1 MTLNANS
8 TDALYVGLR
17 RYDNQ
22 SLVLNSP
29 AYNAFLGSSQ
39 AGLVHLNPATQP
51 IATGSNHRAPQLV
64 QPLPG
69 GSITARP
76 EDPLQAQGAGAVRL
90 AGHKPHRPK
99 PDGEGRP
106 HILKHGARRHRR
118 LTVAPRTLEQGGTHR
133 PRLATSATWTPKPL
147 GPPQPKEVIA
157 TTFFGREPGLK
168 FLKSPRVIFHPATIL
183 PVGAT

>member
-8 TDALYVGLR
+8 TDALSVGLR

-90 AGHKPHRPK
+90 AVTN
-99 PDGEGRP
+99 
-106 HILKHGARRHRR
+106 HIARNQTERGVRI
-118 LTVAPRTLEQGGTHR
+118 
-133 PRLATSATWTPKPL
+133 S
-147 GPPQPKEVIA
+147 
-157 TTFFGREPGLK
+157 
-168 FLKSPRVIFHPATIL
+168 
-183 PVGAT
+183 